1 MLDLILTIIGLIG
14 FFGVAILANKKA
26 GEPRND
32 ERPSRVSWPLV
43 LIFSGFCIVVLF
55 VHLINIAGVETG
67 PDKSPFGRF

>member
-1 MLDLILTIIGLIG
+1 MLDLVLTLSGMAVLIAV
-14 FFGVAILANKKA
+14 GVLANKKA

-32 ERPSRVSWPLV
+32 ERPSRVPWPLV
-43 LIFSGFCIVVLF
+43 LIFSTFLFVVLF